1 MIEHIAHLVSRDYD
15 KVPNDLVLLGFVPEG
30 QESAVKSGDSMRVIS
45 ETYTKLMAGGGAAN
59 IDVNAVFT
67 DLQASTARSPL
78 TLEAAGGP
86 YDPRPWMPHSG
97 PIPKA
102 NSIRLHE

>member
-67 DLQASTARSPL
+67 DLQDLTSEYGALFQIPPYFAYIGKRRKSASFV
-78 TLEAAGGP
+78 
-86 YDPRPWMPHSG
+86 
-97 PIPKA
+97 
-102 NSIRLHE
+102 